1 MNSGNKAKTQN
12 QSNESQKLPIAQGK
26 TKPGYWP
33 QGMGAEWQHQQSED
47 SVRFPS
53 RVIYLETS

>member
-33 QGMGAEWQHQQSED
+33 
-47 SVRFPS
+47 
-53 RVIYLETS
+53 